1 MKKRILI
8 IYATY
13 GSGHKA
19 IANYIKKYFSNKN
32 TDLEILTLDILEYS
46 MPLIGKISKRVSEY
60 IMLKHPVVWDI
71 VCKISDVKPNAI
83 LTEKAFLTL
92 YKNKSLKKIIKDF
105 NPDLTIS
112 THFLGAPLIL
122 QYNKKRLTNSKII
135 TIVTDHAA
143 HELWINS
150 APYVDCLVVS
160 SKEEMKYLIS
170 KRKIPKD
177 KVKAFGIPIFPVTN
191 SDFNRNEMIKNLG
204 FDKSKQTCVFFA
216 GGGNGSTATLPYIKR
231 VLKKRMP
238 LNFVFIAGKN
248 EKSENKIKQYIKK
261 YNIKNCKV
269 YGFATNVPELLQVAD
284 FVVTKPGGAQTTEC
298 LYYRKPMIMLRSSGG
313 QENSNVKYITKKNYG
328 KMLWTS
334 WTFANYLNKI
344 ANNPKTLDKMNKALS
359 KMNNQDA
366 IDKIYKLAMN
376 TLNK

>member
-1 MKKRILI
+1 MLVLFLLKMLYNLIEVTIKMKKRILI

-122 QYNKKRLTNSKII
+122 
-135 TIVTDHAA
+135 
-143 HELWINS
+143 
-150 APYVDCLVVS
+150 
-160 SKEEMKYLIS
+160 
-170 KRKIPKD
+170 
-177 KVKAFGIPIFPVTN
+177 
-191 SDFNRNEMIKNLG
+191 
-204 FDKSKQTCVFFA
+204 
-216 GGGNGSTATLPYIKR
+216 
-231 VLKKRMP
+231 
-238 LNFVFIAGKN
+238 
-248 EKSENKIKQYIKK
+248 
-261 YNIKNCKV
+261 
-269 YGFATNVPELLQVAD
+269 
-284 FVVTKPGGAQTTEC
+284 
-298 LYYRKPMIMLRSSGG
+298 
-313 QENSNVKYITKKNYG
+313 
-328 KMLWTS
+328 
-334 WTFANYLNKI
+334 
-344 ANNPKTLDKMNKALS
+344 
-359 KMNNQDA
+359 
-366 IDKIYKLAMN
+366 
-376 TLNK
+376 